1 MLKIVSIITAG
12 ILIAGCSSKEIP
24 TGPRYTVDTIKKS
37 DGYIIK
43 PLQYTSA
50 KLMSGGKSLNTEVTP
65 IIL

>member
-37 DGYIIK
+37 DGYII
-43 PLQYTSA
+43 
-50 KLMSGGKSLNTEVTP
+50 
-65 IIL
+65 